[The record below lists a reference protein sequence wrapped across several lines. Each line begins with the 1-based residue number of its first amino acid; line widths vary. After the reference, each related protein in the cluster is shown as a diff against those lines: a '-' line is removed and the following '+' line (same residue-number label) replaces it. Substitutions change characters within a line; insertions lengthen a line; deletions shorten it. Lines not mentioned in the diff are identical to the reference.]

1 MKEKDK
7 KIHIP
12 KVLIFWKTYFYCQSQ
27 EFLLKHY
34 LYIIYFS
41 RNFTL
46 SNSIIL
52 VENLIRGK
60 RALEIFLID
69 HCASD
74 IGNKS
79 TAEKYLKNLASMSPT
94 QY

>member
-1 MKEKDK
+1 MEN
-7 KIHIP
+7 
-12 KVLIFWKTYFYCQSQ
+12 VL
-27 EFLLKHY
+27 LLSISRISPQTLS
-34 LYIIYFS
+34 LYNILS
-41 RNFTL
+41 GNFTL

-60 RALEIFLID
+60 RAFEIFLID

-79 TAEKYLKNLASMSPT
+79 TAEKYLKNLASMPPT

>member
-1 MKEKDK
+1 MEN
-7 KIHIP
+7 
-12 KVLIFWKTYFYCQSQ
+12 VL
-27 EFLLKHY
+27 LLSISRISPQTLS
-34 LYIIYFS
+34 LYNILS
-41 RNFTL
+41 ENFTL

-60 RALEIFLID
+60 RAFEIFLID

-79 TAEKYLKNLASMSPT
+79 TAEMYLKNLASMSPT

>member
-1 MKEKDK
+1 MEN
-7 KIHIP
+7 
-12 KVLIFWKTYFYCQSQ
+12 VL
-27 EFLLKHY
+27 LLS
-34 LYIIYFS
+34 IS
-41 RNFTL
+41 RISPQTLSLHNILSGNFTL

-60 RALEIFLID
+60 RAFEIFLID